1 MKDLASIK
9 QVLTDIK
16 PELQR
21 RFHVRAIGV
30 FGSYARGDQQPDS
43 DIDIIVDFSQQVGI
57 EFIDLADFIEGKLAN
72 RVDLVSPEG
81 HQTTIFKVY
90 RSGNRLCLNEAR
102 HSWLMIY
109 FKVAKS

>member
-72 RVDLVSPEG
+72 RVDLVSRKGIKPPYLKS
-81 HQTTIFKVY
+81 I
-90 RSGNRLCLNEAR
+90 EAE
-102 HSWLMIY
+102 IAY
-109 FKVAKS
+109 V

>member
-72 RVDLVSPEG
+72 RVDLVSRKGIKPPYLKS
-81 HQTTIFKVY
+81 I
-90 RSGNRLCLNEAR
+90 EAE
-102 HSWLMIY
+102 IADVET
-109 FKVAKS
+109 KPGTPG